1 MHCTGMKSSRVVFG
15 GAIPPA
21 LSATGVA
28 STLRVP
34 PLAVLGVALYYT
46 WLPIVHLYFLNG
58 QDKMLSFPVK
68 VKKIGGAER

>member
-28 STLRVP
+28 SRVP

-46 WLPIVHLYFLNG
+46 WLPIVHLNFLNG
-58 QDKMLSFPVK
+58 QDKMLRFPVK
-68 VKKIGGAER
+68 VN